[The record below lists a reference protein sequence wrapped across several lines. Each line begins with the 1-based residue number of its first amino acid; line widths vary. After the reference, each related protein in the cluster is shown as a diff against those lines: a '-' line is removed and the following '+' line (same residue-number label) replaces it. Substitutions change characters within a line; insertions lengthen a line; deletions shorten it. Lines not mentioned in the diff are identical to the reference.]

1 MALNYHEQR
10 QLHSIES
17 RLVRSDPHLAAMLTV
32 FARLA
37 SGQRMPRWEQA
48 ATRLDL
54 AQQAVALIAKAAA
67 AMAAATSLLVSAVVA
82 LLSVLITGGRT
93 RPSQP
98 TRQQTTGPEPT
109 SADD

>member
-1 MALNYHEQR
+1 MALNYHDQR

-32 FARLA
+32 FARLTA
-37 SGQRMPRWEQA
+37 GQRMPGLEQA

-54 AQQAVALIAKAAA
+54 AQQALALIAKAAA
-67 AMAAATSLLVSAVVA
+67 ALAAATSLLVSAVVA

-93 RPSQP
+93 RPRQP
-98 TRQQTTGPEPT
+98 TRQQIGPEPT

>member
-1 MALNYHEQR
+1 MALNYYEQR

-37 SGQRMPRWEQA
+37 AGQRMPGWEQA

-54 AQQAVALIAKAAA
+54 ARQAAALIVKAAA
-67 AMAAATSLLVSAVVA
+67 AVATATSLLVSAVVA
-82 LLSVLITGGRT
+82 LLSALITGGRA
-93 RPSQP
+93 RPQQP
-98 TRQQTTGPEPT
+98 TRQQTGPEP
-109 SADD
+109 SAADD

>member
-17 RLVRSDPHLAAMLTV
+17 RLFRSDPHLAAMLTV
-32 FARLA
+32 FGRLTA
-37 SGQRMPRWEQA
+37 GQRMPGWEQA

-54 AQQAVALIAKAAA
+54 ARQAAALIAKAAA
-67 AMAAATSLLVSAVVA
+67 AMATATSLLVTAVVA
-82 LLSVLITGGRT
+82 LLSALITGGRA
-93 RPSQP
+93 RPRQP
-98 TRQQTTGPEPT
+98 TRQQAGPEPT